1 MTLPQPSNGRP
12 GVDEK
17 PVSAT
22 GRRTRYGVIPPRKS
36 RDRMIL
42 DAAATLFFEK
52 GYESVGVD
60 EIGAKAEMTG
70 PAVYRYF
77 DGKDEILATLFD
89 EAIDGILRATSG
101 TFDDA
106 TEELDHRIR
115 AHARYVLGEQKL
127 ASVWTREDRSLSKA
141 HRRRLHRR
149 EVQYVET
156 WIDCVRRAFPEMSAR
171 EASRAALMALGTLN
185 AVVLWPATP
194 LTGPGVI
201 DDLAA
206 FVLGGIRR
214 IADSSGTD
222 RA

>member
-1 MTLPQPSNGRP
+1 MTLPQPSAGRP
-12 GVDEK
+12 GADEK
-17 PVSAT
+17 PVPAA
-22 GRRTRYGVIPPRKS
+22 GRRPRHGVVPPRKS

-42 DAAATLFFEK
+42 DAAATLFFAK
-52 GYESVGVD
+52 GYGSVGVD

-77 DGKDEILATLFD
+77 VGKDEILATLFD
-89 EAIDGILRATSG
+89 EAVDGVLRATGG

-106 TEELDHRIR
+106 AEELDHRIR

-141 HRRRLHRR
+141 HRKRLHRR
-149 EVQYVET
+149 EAQYVAT
-156 WIDCVRRAFPEMSAR
+156 WIDCVRRAFPGMSAR
-171 EASRAALMALGTLN
+171 DASRAALMALGTLN
-185 AVVLWPATP
+185 AVALWPAAP
-194 LTGPGVI
+194 LSGPGMV

-214 IADSSGTD
+214 IADGSGTD
-222 RA
+222 RE